1 MVNISPFAVHKV
13 CWNYCGHIAW
23 KQLLRAQRQWAWLCS
38 NKTLFTKA
46 RERSVWPV
54 GVVFW
59 LLFYIALFLK
69 SLLSS
74 HCMSTIFILLPLN
87 IKSFPFL
94 NITDIIV
101 IMYVHPGFLPWDK
114 FLELWLLGH
123 GICLIFAQLP
133 SRKYSRRE
141 CYLLLAPLGI
151 KILFNLCQFDRCFKV
166 LFLFFFLVMIIIL
179 RGLHLIFF
187 SFFFFGYFKTK
198 ICRFIGVFTCPLCSR
213 L

>member
-1 MVNISPFAVHKV
+1 MVNISPFAGNKV
-13 CWNYCGHIAW
+13 CWNYCCHIAW

-87 IKSFPFL
+87 IKSFQFL

-114 FLELWLLGH
+114 FLELWLLVH

-151 KILFNLCQFDRCFKV
+151 KILFNLCQFDRCFKGFFGHDHNPEGSSFN
-166 LFLFFFLVMIIIL
+166 FLFFLFFLATSKLKFADSLGFLPVPCVQ
-179 RGLHLIFF
+179 GCK
-187 SFFFFGYFKTK
+187 Y
-198 ICRFIGVFTCPLCSR
+198 
-213 L
+213 